1 LTLIA
6 SRVDSDIERL
16 ISQLQQ
22 LIRVPSVSAKKQ
34 LTLTKCAELVSK
46 IMSDCGITSELLKLD
61 DTLDRNSEQVSPI
74 VYGEV
79 KSKSNPNGRTILFYN
94 HYDVQPAEPIE
105 LWHDDPFSGKID
117 GNFICGRGASDD
129 KGELITRIKAVEY
142 FLKETGDVP
151 CNVKFL
157 VEGEEEIGSS
167 HLEQYLTKYRNKFSC
182 DGIIWE
188 FGYVDEH
195 ERPII
200 SLGMKGLLC
209 VEVHAKCANVDLHS
223 SLAALVENP
232 AWRLVHALKTIRDEN
247 GKINIKNWNSD
258 IRDFTPEE
266 LECIRQEE
274 FDISSFKKNYGLD
287 HVFNEDD
294 LQEAKKANVGG
305 VTSNISGLFSGYI
318 GEGSKTVLPS
328 TAMAKLDFRLVPDM
342 MPQKQFQLLREH
354 LDNNDFQDI
363 QLKFVSGEPACR
375 IPIDDNFVK
384 LVEASAREEYGQV
397 VKSVSSAGTG
407 PMWYFNNI
415 LRCPCVSIGCTFK
428 YSRIH
433 SPNEFVRIDLL
444 KKTTKCMGNIIE
456 KFGNTAA
463 NN

>member
-1 LTLIA
+1 MTLIA
-6 SRVDSDIERL
+6 SRVDSDIETL
-16 ISQLQQ
+16 TSQLQQ

-34 LTLTKCAELVSK
+34 LTITKCAELVSD
-46 IMSDCGITSELLKLD
+46 IMSDSGISSELLKLD
-61 DTLDRNSEQVSPI
+61 GNSEQVSPI
-74 VYGEV
+74 VFGEV
-79 KSKSNPNGRTILFYN
+79 KSKSNPNGKTILFYN
-94 HYDVQPAEPIE
+94 HYDVQPAEPLE

-117 GNFICGRGASDD
+117 GNFIYGRGSSDD

-142 FLKETGDVP
+142 FLNETGDVP

-167 HLEQYLTKYRNKFSC
+167 HLEQYLTKYRDKFSC
-182 DGIIWE
+182 DATIWE
-188 FGYVDEH
+188 FGYIDEH

-209 VEVHAKCANVDLHS
+209 VELHAKCANVDLHS

-232 AWRLVHALKTIRDEN
+232 AWRLVHALKSIRDEN
-247 GKINIKNWNSD
+247 GCIKIKNWNND
-258 IRDFTPEE
+258 IREFSPEE
-266 LECIRQEE
+266 LECIRREE
-274 FDISSFKKNYGLD
+274 FDVSSFKKNYGLT
-287 HVFNEDD
+287 HIFNEDN
-294 LQEAKKANVGG
+294 LEETKKANVGG

-354 LDNNDFQDI
+354 LDNNGFKDI
-363 QLKFVSGEPACR
+363 QLKFLSGEPACR
-375 IPIDDNFVK
+375 IPINDSFVK
-384 LVEASAREEYGQV
+384 LVEASAIEEYGQI

-415 LRCPCVSIGCTFK
+415 LGCPCVSIGCTYK

-444 KKTTKCMGNIIE
+444 KKTTRCMGNIIE
-456 KFGNTAA
+456 KFGTGIAK
-463 NN
+463 

>member
-1 LTLIA
+1 MTLIA

-16 ISQLQQ
+16 TSQLQQ

-34 LTLTKCAELVSK
+34 LTMTKCAELVCK
-46 IMSDCGITSELLKLD
+46 IMSDSGISAELLKLD
-61 DTLDRNSEQVSPI
+61 GNSEQVSPI

-79 KSKSNPNGRTILFYN
+79 KSKSNPNGKTILFYN

-117 GNFICGRGASDD
+117 GNFIYGRGASDD

-142 FLKETGDVP
+142 FLNETGDVP

-167 HLEQYLTKYRNKFSC
+167 HLEQYLSKYREKFSC
-182 DGIIWE
+182 DATIWE
-188 FGYVDEH
+188 FGYIDEH

-209 VEVHAKCANVDLHS
+209 VELHVKCANADLHS
-223 SLAALVENP
+223 SLAVLVENP

-247 GKINIKNWNSD
+247 GKIKIKNWNND
-258 IRDFTPEE
+258 IRDFSLEE

-274 FDISSFKKNYGLD
+274 FDLPSFKKNYGLT
-287 HVFNEDD
+287 HVFNENDI
-294 LQEAKKANVGG
+294 EETKKANVGG

-328 TAMAKLDFRLVPDM
+328 IAMAKLDFRLVPDM

-354 LDNNDFQDI
+354 LDNNGFKDI
-363 QLKFVSGEPACR
+363 HLKFLSGEPACR
-375 IPIDDNFVK
+375 IPLNDNFVK
-384 LVEASAREEYGQV
+384 LVVDSAIEEYGQA

-415 LRCPCVSIGCTFK
+415 LGCPCVSFGCTYK

-444 KKTTKCMGNIIE
+444 KKTTRCIGVIME
-456 KFGNTAA
+456 KFGNTVA
-463 NN
+463 N

>member
-1 LTLIA
+1 
-6 SRVDSDIERL
+6 
-16 ISQLQQ
+16 
-22 LIRVPSVSAKKQ
+22 
-34 LTLTKCAELVSK
+34 
-46 IMSDCGITSELLKLD
+46 MSDSGISSELLKLD
-61 DTLDRNSEQVSPI
+61 GNSEQASPI

-79 KSKSNPNGRTILFYN
+79 KSKNNPNGKTILFYN

-117 GNFICGRGASDD
+117 GNFIYGRGASDD

-142 FLKETGDVP
+142 FLDETGDVP

-157 VEGEEEIGSS
+157 VEGEEEIGST
-167 HLEQYLTKYRNKFSC
+167 HLEQYLSKYREKFSC
-182 DGIIWE
+182 DATIWE
-188 FGYVDEH
+188 FGYIDER

-209 VEVHAKCANVDLHS
+209 VELHAKCANADLHS

-247 GKINIKNWNSD
+247 GKININNWNND
-258 IRDFTPEE
+258 IRDFSPEE

-274 FDISSFKKNYGLD
+274 FDISSFKKNYGLT
-287 HVFNEDD
+287 HVFNEDNI
-294 LQEAKKANVGG
+294 EETKKANVGG

-328 TAMAKLDFRLVPDM
+328 IAMAKLDFRLVPDM

-354 LDNNDFQDI
+354 LDNNGFKDI
-363 QLKFVSGEPACR
+363 QLKFLSGEPACR
-375 IPIDDNFVK
+375 ISLNDNFVK
-384 LVEASAREEYGQV
+384 LVEASAIEEFGQV

-415 LRCPCVSIGCTFK
+415 LGCPCVSIGCTYK

-444 KKTTKCMGNIIE
+444 KKTTRCIGIIME

-463 NN
+463 K

>member
-6 SRVDSDIERL
+6 SRVDSDIETL
-16 ISQLQQ
+16 TSQLQQ

-34 LTLTKCAELVSK
+34 LTITKCAELVSD
-46 IMSDCGITSELLKLD
+46 IMSDSGISSELLKLD
-61 DTLDRNSEQVSPI
+61 GNSEQVSPI

-79 KSKSNPNGRTILFYN
+79 KSKSNPNGKTILFYN
-94 HYDVQPAEPIE
+94 HYDVQPAEPFE

-117 GNFICGRGASDD
+117 GNFIYGRGSSDD

-142 FLKETGDVP
+142 FLNEIGDVP

-167 HLEQYLTKYRNKFSC
+167 HLEQYLTKFRDKFSC
-182 DGIIWE
+182 DATIWE
-188 FGYVDEH
+188 FGYIDEQ

-209 VEVHAKCANVDLHS
+209 VELHAKSANVDLHS

-247 GKINIKNWNSD
+247 GRIKIKNWNSD
-258 IRDFTPEE
+258 VREFSPEE
-266 LECIRQEE
+266 LECVRHEE
-274 FDISSFKKNYGLD
+274 FDISSFKKNYGLT
-287 HVFNEDD
+287 HIFNEDN
-294 LQEAKKANVGG
+294 LEETKKANVGG

-354 LDNNDFQDI
+354 LDSNGFKDI
-363 QLKFVSGEPACR
+363 QLKFLSGEPACR
-375 IPIDDNFVK
+375 IPINDSFVK
-384 LVEASAREEYGQV
+384 LVESSAIEEYGQI

-415 LRCPCVSIGCTFK
+415 LGCPCVSIGCTYK

-444 KKTTKCMGNIIE
+444 KKTTRCMGNIIE
-456 KFGNTAA
+456 KFGTSIAK
-463 NN
+463 

>member
-1 LTLIA
+1 
-6 SRVDSDIERL
+6 
-16 ISQLQQ
+16 
-22 LIRVPSVSAKKQ
+22 
-34 LTLTKCAELVSK
+34 
-46 IMSDCGITSELLKLD
+46 MSDSGISAELLKLD
-61 DTLDRNSEQVSPI
+61 GNSEQVSPI

-79 KSKSNPNGRTILFYN
+79 KSKSNPNGKTILFYN

-117 GNFICGRGASDD
+117 GNFIYGRGASDD

-142 FLKETGDVP
+142 FLNETGDVP

-167 HLEQYLTKYRNKFSC
+167 HLEQYLSKYREKFSC
-182 DGIIWE
+182 DATIWE
-188 FGYVDEH
+188 FGYIDEH

-209 VEVHAKCANVDLHS
+209 VELHAKCANADLHS

-247 GKINIKNWNSD
+247 GKIKIKNWNND
-258 IRDFTPEE
+258 IRDFSHEE

-274 FDISSFKKNYGLD
+274 FDLPSFKKNYGLT
-287 HVFNEDD
+287 HVFNENDI
-294 LQEAKKANVGG
+294 EETKKANVGG

-328 TAMAKLDFRLVPDM
+328 IAMAKLDFRLVPDM

-354 LDNNDFQDI
+354 LDNNGFKDI
-363 QLKFVSGEPACR
+363 QLKFLSGEPACR
-375 IPIDDNFVK
+375 IPLNDNFVK
-384 LVEASAREEYGQV
+384 LVVDSAIEEYGQA

-415 LRCPCVSIGCTFK
+415 LGCPCVSFGCTYK

-444 KKTTKCMGNIIE
+444 KKTTRCIGVIME
-456 KFGNTAA
+456 KFGNTVA
-463 NN
+463 N

>member
-1 LTLIA
+1 MTLIA
-6 SRVDSDIERL
+6 SRVDSDIETL
-16 ISQLQQ
+16 TSQLQQ

-34 LTLTKCAELVSK
+34 LTITKCAELVSD
-46 IMSDCGITSELLKLD
+46 IMSDSGISSELLKLD
-61 DTLDRNSEQVSPI
+61 GNSEQVSPI
-74 VYGEV
+74 VFGEV
-79 KSKSNPNGRTILFYN
+79 KSKSNPNGKTILFYN
-94 HYDVQPAEPIE
+94 HYDVQPAEPFE

-117 GNFICGRGASDD
+117 GNFIYGRGSSDD

-142 FLKETGDVP
+142 FLNETGDVP

-167 HLEQYLTKYRNKFSC
+167 HLEQYLTKYRDKFSC
-182 DGIIWE
+182 DATIWE
-188 FGYVDEH
+188 FGYIDEH

-209 VEVHAKCANVDLHS
+209 VELHAKCANVDLHS

-232 AWRLVHALKTIRDEN
+232 AWRLVHALKSIRDEN
-247 GKINIKNWNSD
+247 GCIKIKNWNND
-258 IRDFTPEE
+258 IREFSPEE
-266 LECIRQEE
+266 LECIRREE
-274 FDISSFKKNYGLD
+274 FDVSSFKKNYGLT
-287 HVFNEDD
+287 HIFNEDN
-294 LQEAKKANVGG
+294 LEETKKANVGG

-354 LDNNDFQDI
+354 LDNNGFKDI
-363 QLKFVSGEPACR
+363 QLKFLSGEPACR
-375 IPIDDNFVK
+375 IPINDSFVK
-384 LVEASAREEYGQV
+384 LVEASAIEEYGQI

-415 LRCPCVSIGCTFK
+415 LGCPCVSIGCTYK

-444 KKTTKCMGNIIE
+444 KKTTRCMGNIIE
-456 KFGNTAA
+456 KFGTSIAK
-463 NN
+463 

>member
-1 LTLIA
+1 MTLIA
-6 SRVDSDIERL
+6 SRVDSEIDTL
-16 ISQLQQ
+16 TSQLQQ

-46 IMSDCGITSELLKLD
+46 IMYESGISSELLKLD
-61 DTLDRNSEQVSPI
+61 GDIEQVSPI

-79 KSKSNPNGRTILFYN
+79 KSKSNPNGKTILFYN

-105 LWHDDPFSGKID
+105 LWHDDPFSGKLD
-117 GNFICGRGASDD
+117 GNFIYGRGASDD

-142 FLKETGDVP
+142 FLDETGDVP

-167 HLEQYLTKYRNKFSC
+167 HLEQYLSKYREKLSC
-182 DGIIWE
+182 DGTIWE
-188 FGYVDEH
+188 FGYIDEH

-209 VEVHAKCANVDLHS
+209 VELHAKCANADLHS

-247 GKINIKNWNSD
+247 GKINIKNWNND
-258 IRDFTPEE
+258 IRDFSPEE

-274 FDISSFKKNYGLD
+274 FDLSSFKKNYGLT

-294 LQEAKKANVGG
+294 IEETKKANVGG

-354 LDNNDFQDI
+354 LDNNGFKDI
-363 QLKFVSGEPACR
+363 QLKFLSGEPACR
-375 IPIDDNFVK
+375 IPLNDNFVK
-384 LVEASAREEYGQV
+384 LVEASAIEEFGQV

-407 PMWYFNNI
+407 PMWHFNNI
-415 LRCPCVSIGCTFK
+415 LGCPCVSIGCTYK

-444 KKTTKCMGNIIE
+444 KRTTRCIGIIME
-456 KFGNTAA
+456 KFGNTASK
-463 NN
+463 

>member
-1 LTLIA
+1 
-6 SRVDSDIERL
+6 
-16 ISQLQQ
+16 
-22 LIRVPSVSAKKQ
+22 
-34 LTLTKCAELVSK
+34 
-46 IMSDCGITSELLKLD
+46 MSDSGISSELLKLD
-61 DTLDRNSEQVSPI
+61 GNSEQVSPI

-79 KSKSNPNGRTILFYN
+79 KSKSNPNGKTILFYN

-117 GNFICGRGASDD
+117 GNFIYGRGASDD

-142 FLKETGDVP
+142 FLDETGDVP

-157 VEGEEEIGSS
+157 VEGEEEIGST
-167 HLEQYLTKYRNKFSC
+167 HLEQYLSKYREKFSC
-182 DGIIWE
+182 DATIWE
-188 FGYVDEH
+188 FGYIDEH

-209 VEVHAKCANVDLHS
+209 VELHAKCANADLHS

-232 AWRLVHALKTIRDEN
+232 AWRLVHALETIRDEN
-247 GKINIKNWNSD
+247 GKINIKNWNND
-258 IRDFTPEE
+258 IRDFSPEE

-274 FDISSFKKNYGLD
+274 FDLSSFKKNYGLT

-294 LQEAKKANVGG
+294 IEETKKANVGG

-328 TAMAKLDFRLVPDM
+328 IAMAKLDFRLVPDM

-354 LDNNDFQDI
+354 LDNNGFKDI
-363 QLKFVSGEPACR
+363 QLKFLSGEPACR
-375 IPIDDNFVK
+375 IPLNDNFVK
-384 LVEASAREEYGQV
+384 LVEASAIEEFGQV

-415 LRCPCVSIGCTFK
+415 LGCPCVSIGCTYK

-444 KKTTKCMGNIIE
+444 KKTTRCIGIIID
-456 KFGNTAA
+456 KFGYTAA
-463 NN
+463 K

>member
-1 LTLIA
+1 
-6 SRVDSDIERL
+6 
-16 ISQLQQ
+16 
-22 LIRVPSVSAKKQ
+22 
-34 LTLTKCAELVSK
+34 
-46 IMSDCGITSELLKLD
+46 MSDSGISAELLKLD
-61 DTLDRNSEQVSPI
+61 GNSEQVSPI

-79 KSKSNPNGRTILFYN
+79 KSKSNPNGKTILFYN

-117 GNFICGRGASDD
+117 GNFIYGRGASDD

-142 FLKETGDVP
+142 FLNETGDVP

-167 HLEQYLTKYRNKFSC
+167 HLEQYLSKYREKFSC
-182 DGIIWE
+182 DATIWE
-188 FGYVDEH
+188 FGYIDEH

-209 VEVHAKCANVDLHS
+209 VELHAKCANADLHS

-247 GKINIKNWNSD
+247 GKIKIKNWNND
-258 IRDFTPEE
+258 IRDFSHEE

-274 FDISSFKKNYGLD
+274 FDLPSFKKNYGLT
-287 HVFNEDD
+287 HVFNENDID
-294 LQEAKKANVGG
+294 ETKKANVGG

-328 TAMAKLDFRLVPDM
+328 IAMAKLDFRLVPDM

-354 LDNNDFQDI
+354 LDNNGFKDI
-363 QLKFVSGEPACR
+363 HLKFLSGEPACR
-375 IPIDDNFVK
+375 IPLNDNFVK
-384 LVEASAREEYGQV
+384 LVVDSAIEEYGQA

-415 LRCPCVSIGCTFK
+415 LGCPCVSFGCTYK

-444 KKTTKCMGNIIE
+444 KKTTRCIGVIME
-456 KFGNTAA
+456 KFGNTVA
-463 NN
+463 N

>member
-1 LTLIA
+1 MTLIA
-6 SRVDSDIERL
+6 SRVDSDIETL
-16 ISQLQQ
+16 TSQLQQ

-46 IMSDCGITSELLKLD
+46 IMHESGISSEFLKLD
-61 DTLDRNSEQVSPI
+61 GDTEQVSPI

-79 KSKSNPNGRTILFYN
+79 KSKSNPDGKTILFYN

-105 LWHDDPFSGKID
+105 LWHDDPFSGKLD
-117 GNFICGRGASDD
+117 GNFIYGRGASDD

-142 FLKETGDVP
+142 FLDETGDVP

-167 HLEQYLTKYRNKFSC
+167 HLEQYLSKYREKLSC
-182 DGIIWE
+182 DGTIWE
-188 FGYVDEH
+188 FGYIDEH

-209 VEVHAKCANVDLHS
+209 VELHAKCANADLHS
-223 SLAALVENP
+223 SLATLVENP

-247 GKINIKNWNSD
+247 GKINIKNWNND
-258 IRDFTPEE
+258 IRDFSPEE

-274 FDISSFKKNYGLD
+274 FDLSSFKKNYGLT

-294 LQEAKKANVGG
+294 IEETKKANVGG

-354 LDNNDFQDI
+354 LDNNGFKDI
-363 QLKFVSGEPACR
+363 QLKFLSGEPACR
-375 IPIDDNFVK
+375 IPLNDNFVK
-384 LVEASAREEYGQV
+384 LVEASAIEEFGQV

-407 PMWYFNNI
+407 PMWHFNNI
-415 LRCPCVSIGCTFK
+415 LGCPCVSIGCTYK

-444 KKTTKCMGNIIE
+444 KRTTRCIGIIME
-456 KFGNTAA
+456 KFGNTASK
-463 NN
+463 

>member
-1 LTLIA
+1 
-6 SRVDSDIERL
+6 
-16 ISQLQQ
+16 
-22 LIRVPSVSAKKQ
+22 
-34 LTLTKCAELVSK
+34 
-46 IMSDCGITSELLKLD
+46 MSDSGISSELLKLD
-61 DTLDRNSEQVSPI
+61 GNSEQVSPI

-79 KSKSNPNGRTILFYN
+79 KSKSNPNGKTILFYN

-117 GNFICGRGASDD
+117 GNFIYGRGASDD

-142 FLKETGDVP
+142 FLDETGDVP

-167 HLEQYLTKYRNKFSC
+167 HLEQYLSKYREKFSC
-182 DGIIWE
+182 DATIWE
-188 FGYVDEH
+188 FGYIDEH

-209 VEVHAKCANVDLHS
+209 VELHAKCANADLHS

-232 AWRLVHALKTIRDEN
+232 AWRLVHALETIRDEN
-247 GKINIKNWNSD
+247 GKINIKNWNND
-258 IRDFTPEE
+258 IRDFSPEE

-274 FDISSFKKNYGLD
+274 FDLSSFKKNYGLT

-294 LQEAKKANVGG
+294 IEEIKKANVGG

-328 TAMAKLDFRLVPDM
+328 IAMAKLDFRLVPDM

-354 LDNNDFQDI
+354 LDNNGFKDI
-363 QLKFVSGEPACR
+363 QLEFLSGEPACR
-375 IPIDDNFVK
+375 IPLNDNFVK
-384 LVEASAREEYGQV
+384 LVEASAIEEFGQV
-397 VKSVSSAGTG
+397 VKSISSAGTG

-415 LRCPCVSIGCTFK
+415 LGCPCVSIGCTYK

-444 KKTTKCMGNIIE
+444 KKTTRCIGIIME
-456 KFGNTAA
+456 NFGNTVAK
-463 NN
+463 

>member
-1 LTLIA
+1 
-6 SRVDSDIERL
+6 
-16 ISQLQQ
+16 
-22 LIRVPSVSAKKQ
+22 
-34 LTLTKCAELVSK
+34 
-46 IMSDCGITSELLKLD
+46 MSDSGISSELLKLD
-61 DTLDRNSEQVSPI
+61 GNSEQVSPI

-79 KSKSNPNGRTILFYN
+79 KSKSNPNGKTILFYN
-94 HYDVQPAEPIE
+94 HYDVQPVEPIE
-105 LWHDDPFSGKID
+105 LWHDDPFSGKIE
-117 GNFICGRGASDD
+117 GNFIYGRGASDD

-142 FLKETGDVP
+142 FLDETGDVP

-167 HLEQYLTKYRNKFSC
+167 HLEQYLSMYREKFSC
-182 DGIIWE
+182 DATIWE
-188 FGYVDEH
+188 FGYIDEH

-209 VEVHAKCANVDLHS
+209 VELHAKCANVDLHS

-247 GKINIKNWNSD
+247 GKINIRNWNND
-258 IRDFTPEE
+258 IRDFSPEE

-274 FDISSFKKNYGLD
+274 FDLSSFKKNYGLT

-294 LQEAKKANVGG
+294 IEETKKANVGG

-328 TAMAKLDFRLVPDM
+328 IAMAKLDFRLVPDM

-354 LDNNDFQDI
+354 LDNNGLKDI
-363 QLKFVSGEPACR
+363 QLKFLSGEPACR
-375 IPIDDNFVK
+375 IPLNDNFVK
-384 LVEASAREEYGQV
+384 LVEASAIEEFGQV

-415 LRCPCVSIGCTFK
+415 LGCPCVSIGCTYK

-444 KKTTKCMGNIIE
+444 KKTTKCIAIIME
-456 KFGNTAA
+456 KFGNTADK
-463 NN
+463 